1 MDLLQRKL
9 TKSEWDS
16 IEVPVSVDEQR
27 IIELIRDGYA
37 NVHLKR
43 NYTLS
48 LLRHL
53 KIPYTAAIG
62 EYIYAQY
69 LHPPIAKLY
78 AKYKITMP
86 AFMLQAG
93 SASAG
98 VVLKK
103 ADIIRFSTTE
113 KQIHDHK
120 EQMFEFVVLDFL
132 ENMLKMHTKKNK
144 EWLFYYYTLQ
154 IITKYNIDLF
164 NTQLLS
170 VIVSLLAQFESEVD
184 IPTLVGMSYE
194 LIERNEHLLKYADE
208 TLYDH
213 QKQLFTLCKRPAPK
227 LILYI
232 APTGTGKTLSP
243 IGLSEG
249 HRIIFVCAARHVGLA
264 LAKSAISAHKKVAF
278 AFGCQSAEDIRLHY
292 FAAKE
297 YTKNKKS
304 GGIGKVDNSVGDNVE
319 IMICDIQSYLPAMF
333 YMLAFNKKEQ
343 LIMYWDEPTITL
355 DFCED
360 TDAVQAQADA
370 TQADAT
376 QTDTNINPL
385 HTIIKENWT
394 KNLIPNIVLSSATLP
409 RKEEISETI
418 SSFRARFSLAQV
430 SAEIHEIIS
439 YDCKKTIPMLNKEGF
454 AEMPHYLS
462 ADYAEIKAIV
472 EHTQNYKTLLRY
484 IDLAE
489 ATRFILYIN
498 QNGFVKKTRYSLAAQ
513 FPSADA
519 VSMAN
524 IKNYYLELL
533 GSLNASDWSSQIYP
547 ALIKTRK
554 QKQISNINLVTS
566 DAHTLTDGPTI
577 FLADDVDKIAKFY
590 IQSAAIPAHILKEIA
605 AAIAFNT
612 VINTK
617 TAIMEKDFQDGTSKD
632 AEKEKKMGDA
642 ERLNPEM
649 KRLMQKIEDMKAQIR
664 TVMLDAVYVPNTKDH
679 LYRHSSN
686 KKDSSTNSASKPFT
700 CDISEH
706 NVEQIMLIDDIED
719 HWKLLLL
726 MGIGVFSASVAS
738 LAKTQNKSDRYTE
751 IMKTLAQEQ
760 KLFMLI
766 ASSDYIYGTNY
777 QFCHGYISKDL
788 EQMSQEK
795 CIQAM
800 GRIGRNK
807 LQHEYS
813 IRFRE
818 NALIRRLF
826 RKDGDKPEVKN
837 MNKLFI

>member
-53 KIPYTAAIG
+53 KIPYTASIS

-120 EQMFEFVVLDFL
+120 EQMFEFVVLEFL

-170 VIVSLLAQFESEVD
+170 VIVSLLAQFETEVD

-194 LIERNEHLLKYADE
+194 LIERNENLLKYADE

-213 QKQLFTLCKRPAPK
+213 QKQLFTLCKRAAPK

-355 DFCED
+355 DFCND
-360 TDAVQAQADA
+360 TDAAQAE
-370 TQADAT
+370 ADE
-376 QTDTNINPL
+376 NPL

-418 SSFRARFSLAQV
+418 SSFRARFASAQ
-430 SAEIHEIIS
+430 AEIHEIIS

-533 GSLNASDWSSQIYP
+533 GSLNASDWSAQIYP
-547 ALIKTRK
+547 ALMKTRK

-590 IQSAAIPAHILKEIA
+590 IQSAAIPAQILKEIA

-679 LYRHSSN
+679 LYRHASN

-738 LAKTQNKSDRYTE
+738 FAKTQNKSDRYTE

-837 MNKLFI
+837 MNRLFC

>member
-1 MDLLQRKL
+1 LNFKNKMDLLQRKL

-53 KIPYTAAIG
+53 KIPYTTAIG
-62 EYIYAQY
+62 EYIYSMY
-69 LHPPIAKLY
+69 LHPPIARLY
-78 AKYKITMP
+78 AKYKLDMP
-86 AFMLQAG
+86 AFIVEAG
-93 SASAG
+93 TASAN
-98 VVLKK
+98 VTLKK
-103 ADIIRFSTTE
+103 ADIIRFTTTE
-113 KQIHDHK
+113 KQINEHK

-132 ENMLKMHTKKNK
+132 ENMLKMKTKKNA

-154 IITKYNIDLF
+154 IITKYSVDLF
-164 NTQLLS
+164 NTQLQS
-170 VIVSLLAQFESEVD
+170 VIVSLLAQFEPEVD
-184 IPTLVGMSYE
+184 IPTLVGMSYD

-208 TLYDH
+208 MLYDH

-333 YMLAFNKKEQ
+333 YMLAFNKKER

-355 DFCED
+355 DFCD
-360 TDAVQAQADA
+360 KDADSAQAK
-370 TQADAT
+370 
-376 QTDTNINPL
+376 INPL
-385 HTIIKENWT
+385 HAIIKENWT

-418 SSFRARFSLAQV
+418 SSFRARFSEVHLQ
-430 SAEIHEIIS
+430 AEIHEIIS

-462 ADYAEIKAIV
+462 ADYAEIKTIV

-498 QNGFVKKTRYSLAAQ
+498 QNGYVKKTRYSLAAQ
-513 FPSADA
+513 FPTADA
-519 VSMAN
+519 VTMLN

-533 GSLNASDWSSQIYP
+533 GSLHASDWSDHIYP
-547 ALIKTRK
+547 ALIKMRK
-554 QKQISNINLVTS
+554 QKQTSNIHIVTS

-590 IQSAAIPAHILKEIA
+590 IQQAAIPAHILKEIS

-612 VINTK
+612 SINTK
-617 TAIMEKDFQDGTSKD
+617 TAVMEKDFQDGTSKD

-642 ERLNPEM
+642 ERMNPEM

-679 LYRHSSN
+679 LYRHASN
-686 KKDSSTNSASKPFT
+686 KKESSSSASKPFT

-726 MGIGVFSASVAS
+726 MGIGVFSASV
-738 LAKTQNKSDRYTE
+738 LEKTQNKSDRYTE

-788 EQMSQEK
+788 DQMSQEK

-826 RKDGDKPEVKN
+826 RKDGDKPEIKN
-837 MNKLFI
+837 MNKLFC